1 MNMIKEIGISIC
13 VTAVAAAIFQGLMP
27 KSGLEK
33 TARFVLSVF
42 FISCLVV
49 PFTHFDFSSLQ
60 DSLTAFQ
67 TDNGRMGENTL
78 QDTVNQKLSKLT
90 EQSVSQT
97 MRSTLRKNEI
107 EPGEIEVVTTIGED
121 NSIIIN
127 KVIVSVK
134 QDDRAAAETLA
145 NTLTEGDETRIE
157 FRVSE

>member
-1 MNMIKEIGISIC
+1 
-13 VTAVAAAIFQGLMP
+13 
-27 KSGLEK
+27 
-33 TARFVLSVF
+33 
-42 FISCLVV
+42 
-49 PFTHFDFSSLQ
+49 
-60 DSLTAFQ
+60 
-67 TDNGRMGENTL
+67 MGENTL

>member
-42 FISCLVV
+42 FISCLIV

-67 TDNGRMGENTL
+67 TDNGRMGEKTWIIL
-78 QDTVNQKLSKLT
+78 QN
-90 EQSVSQT
+90 
-97 MRSTLRKNEI
+97 
-107 EPGEIEVVTTIGED
+107 
-121 NSIIIN
+121 
-127 KVIVSVK
+127 
-134 QDDRAAAETLA
+134 
-145 NTLTEGDETRIE
+145 IE
-157 FRVSE
+157 FSSLLFETCVVF

>member
-27 KSGLEK
+27 KSSLEK

-42 FISCLVV
+42 FISCLII

-67 TDNGRMGENTL
+67 TDDSQMGENTL
-78 QDTVNQKLSKLT
+78 QGTVNQKLSKLT

-107 EPGEIEVVTTIGED
+107 EPGEIEVETTIGED

-127 KVIVSVK
+127 RVIVFVK
-134 QDDRAAAETLA
+134 QSDYGAAEMLA
-145 NTLTEGDETRIE
+145 STLTEGNETRIE
-157 FRVSE
+157 FRVSD